1 MFIITLKVF
10 FSLLDEFKII
20 GFTRNAIVL
29 VYNFV
34 TTIKHEFK
42 FMIS

>member
-10 FSLLDEFKII
+10 FSLLDEFKIME
-20 GFTRNAIVL
+20 FTRNAIEL

-34 TTIKHEFK
+34 MTMRHEFK